1 VIPKHRI
8 VAVRQLRAPNMEAT
22 KTDDFGE
29 FRPMVQDLVP
39 AKPKGAPEENRLRS
53 ARRMLN

>member
-39 AKPKGAPEENRLRS
+39 GKPKAAPE
-53 ARRMLN
+53 